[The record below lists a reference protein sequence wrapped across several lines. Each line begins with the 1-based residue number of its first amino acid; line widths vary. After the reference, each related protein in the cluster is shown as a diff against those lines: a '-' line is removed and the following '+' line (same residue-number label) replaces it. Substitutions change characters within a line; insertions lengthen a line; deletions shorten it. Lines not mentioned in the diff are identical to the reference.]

1 MLPPAWVLLATW
13 LTAVELRPV
22 TRLLLLGREGRAP
35 DEDDR
40 HRAEEREALLDV
52 ADHLPKVTARPKG
65 RTRQRKISR
74 ELVSPVGFSKGAAAL
89 ALRKPPPL
97 VPDP

>member
-1 MLPPAWVLLATW
+1 MIAIAPKSAKPCLTLPT
-13 LTAVELRPV
+13 
-22 TRLLLLGREGRAP
+22 
-35 DEDDR
+35 
-40 HRAEEREALLDV
+40 
-52 ADHLPKVTARPKG
+52 HLPKVTARPKG

-97 VPDP
+97 VPRSLIASMAAIGPWAMVWPTPSRVVTDV